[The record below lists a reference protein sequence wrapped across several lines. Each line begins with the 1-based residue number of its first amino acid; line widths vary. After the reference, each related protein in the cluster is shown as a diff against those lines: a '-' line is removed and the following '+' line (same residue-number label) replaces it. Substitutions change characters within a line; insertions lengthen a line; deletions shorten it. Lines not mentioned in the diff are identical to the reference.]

1 MNYIL
6 GPRRTIREVA
16 VTQRA
21 GALDALTILNGTLK
35 FRKLLVLLQLYM
47 VDNNDIFLLAI
58 LQRILFILENRINR
72 HVRVEDITSEPMMLA
87 N

>member
-35 FRKLLVLLQLYM
+35 FRELLVLLHM